1 MESLYLWPGHPAES
15 LLTLWILSMLFLWA
29 ARDPML
35 ELLRGF
41 ARAIERTFGAVSAWL
56 RSGAERLEARS
67 RDALRAAGELE
78 FSSRIER
85 ELQRVDASFSGKVGQ
100 YADLHRRLDALLQ
113 QVDAD
118 YQDCGNSPPEVPGWV
133 QAVEAVS
140 AIPTASDPHV
150 QKVLEGIAESL
161 SEAEKRALQSY
172 RDESARRH
180 RLLGKMRG
188 DWKGVRDLIGRMS
201 ELVERS
207 VQVTRKVDQYFD
219 ELQKLLKGRQAD
231 AHSASYSVVKPFV
244 ISLLVLGV
252 ALGGAFVNFQLIALP
267 MSELVPAGAR
277 VGGLP
282 VATISALVLVLM
294 ETAVG
299 IFVMDMLEI
308 TDLFPKLS
316 TLSSSRRR
324 LILGV
329 GLTGLFF
336 LSSVESSL
344 AILRERIA
352 EADTA
357 LKLSLASA
365 GDSVV
370 AAPVTSHIPMVGQA
384 VLGFVLPWILAMV
397 AIPLEMFLDS
407 ARHVAAR
414 LAVLLML
421 GVGHASAALAEGS
434 RWLGTALP
442 ALYDVYISIPLRIE
456 GWLRKDQVD
465 GRNRRRTREE
475 GTLETRTVR

>member
-1 MESLYLWPGHPAES
+1 MESLYLWPKHPAES
-15 LLTLWILSMLFLWA
+15 LLILWILSMLFLWA
-29 ARDPML
+29 AREPML
-35 ELLRGF
+35 ELLRGVS
-41 ARAIERTFGAVSAWL
+41 RALEGTLGAAGRWL
-56 RSGAERLEARS
+56 RSGAEQLEARS
-67 RDALRAAGELE
+67 REALRAAGELE

-100 YADLHRRLDALLQ
+100 YADLHRRLDGLAQ
-113 QVDAD
+113 QLDTD
-118 YQDCGNSPPEVPGWV
+118 YQACGNSPPEVPGWV
-133 QAVEAVS
+133 PAVEAVS
-140 AIPTASDPHV
+140 AIPSASDPHV

-161 SEAEKRALQSY
+161 DAAEKRALQSY
-172 RDESARRH
+172 REESARRH

-188 DWKGVRDLIGRMS
+188 DWQGVRNLIGRMS
-201 ELVERS
+201 ELVARS

-231 AHSASYSVVKPFV
+231 AHSASYSVVKPFL

-277 VGGLP
+277 IGGLP

-352 EADTA
+352 EAD
-357 LKLSLASA
+357 
-365 GDSVV
+365 
-370 AAPVTSHIPMVGQA
+370 
-384 VLGFVLPWILAMV
+384 
-397 AIPLEMFLDS
+397 
-407 ARHVAAR
+407 
-414 LAVLLML
+414 
-421 GVGHASAALAEGS
+421 
-434 RWLGTALP
+434 
-442 ALYDVYISIPLRIE
+442 
-456 GWLRKDQVD
+456 
-465 GRNRRRTREE
+465 
-475 GTLETRTVR
+475 